1 MVQRVE
7 LVTKTRMK
15 GDETSKSGSSTRVAR
30 VRARS
35 KARKYRFS
43 PARGLPFKNPQT
55 YTAKE
60 NCVNACRSWCV
71 RNRCPARLI
80 LTEEG
85 SKPIV
90 FAECTAWGR
99 LYTLPARKS

>member
-7 LVTKTRMK
+7 LVTKTRYERRRNIEK
-15 GDETSKSGSSTRVAR
+15 RQQYAR
-30 VRARS
+30 CARARA
-35 KARKYRFS
+35 KQGEKIPLS